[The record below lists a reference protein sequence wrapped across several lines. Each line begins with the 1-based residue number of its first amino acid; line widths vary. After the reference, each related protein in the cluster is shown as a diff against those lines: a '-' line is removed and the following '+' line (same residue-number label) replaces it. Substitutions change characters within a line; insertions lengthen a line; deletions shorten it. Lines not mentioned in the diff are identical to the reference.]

1 MACYGSD
8 SSTLLINLNLGFLL
22 KYIENQSI
30 LFFLKIIFFI
40 FLLKHIILITSKYF
54 ILKIEKKI
62 FVEISSG
69 LLEIFTFFPLKIFN
83 KFKQSTLI
91 TYVLTE
97 SRNFTKLSTTLIGS
111 IFEFLFLVFL
121 VLIFVING
129 DSKILISFIFI
140 SLVLILFL
148 QIFKKKLETLGADRI
163 YFGKKLY
170 SVLLGI
176 INLYKENILFRKK
189 YHFNRK
195 FYFFS
200 DKFQSNKDSVEF
212 IRALPHSIF
221 EMSIILVLIFY
232 FKISFEEEIN
242 NSLLLDKLIIMA
254 IILYRL
260 YPTYTNLQK
269 NLNNVLVYKKCLD
282 ELHNYFLKVKNS
294 LIKKQKS
301 NKISD
306 NNQYQEI
313 KGIEFDN
320 VKIFFEKKKI
330 SIPNFKIKK
339 GEIILVKG
347 KSGSGKSTLSHLIS
361 GLMLPSKGKIIIN
374 NKYISKNYNFMRNFG
389 NIGYCS
395 HNTYL
400 FEDTIKENIIFGS
413 NKKFDQVKYKQSIKI
428 AQCNSFIKN
437 NIKSLSGGEK
447 QRVGI
452 ARAIYNSD
460 DVLILDEPTSNL
472 DKKTAKKF
480 LEELNNLKKYKLIVF
495 ISHRNEESLKYDLK
509 INFE

>member
-1 MACYGSD
+1 MFYKIFRNCFECLTVSQISLLITAYGLTFFSKLLDFVGLLTFLPLIGSLYGSD

-232 FKISFEEEIN
+232 F
-242 NSLLLDKLIIMA
+242 
-254 IILYRL
+254 
-260 YPTYTNLQK
+260 
-269 NLNNVLVYKKCLD
+269 
-282 ELHNYFLKVKNS
+282 
-294 LIKKQKS
+294 
-301 NKISD
+301 
-306 NNQYQEI
+306 
-313 KGIEFDN
+313 
-320 VKIFFEKKKI
+320 
-330 SIPNFKIKK
+330 
-339 GEIILVKG
+339 
-347 KSGSGKSTLSHLIS
+347 
-361 GLMLPSKGKIIIN
+361 
-374 NKYISKNYNFMRNFG
+374 
-389 NIGYCS
+389 
-395 HNTYL
+395 
-400 FEDTIKENIIFGS
+400 
-413 NKKFDQVKYKQSIKI
+413 
-428 AQCNSFIKN
+428 
-437 NIKSLSGGEK
+437 
-447 QRVGI
+447 
-452 ARAIYNSD
+452 
-460 DVLILDEPTSNL
+460 
-472 DKKTAKKF
+472 
-480 LEELNNLKKYKLIVF
+480 
-495 ISHRNEESLKYDLK
+495 
-509 INFE
+509 